1 MNRSELQEISRTR
14 LREAASLLKLRH
26 YAGAYYLAG
35 YSVECALKACIAK
48 QTKKFDFPNKDLA
61 SKVWIHDLEKLV
73 KLAGLWPHLERGM
86 KENKSLE
93 INWAVVKDW
102 KESVRYEVTI
112 SDIQSKD
119 FYSACTARKNGILP
133 WIKKRW

>member
-1 MNRSELQEISRTR
+1 
-14 LREAASLLKLRH
+14 
-26 YAGAYYLAG
+26 
-35 YSVECALKACIAK
+35 
-48 QTKKFDFPNKDLA
+48 
-61 SKVWIHDLEKLV
+61 
-73 KLAGLWPHLERGM
+73 M